1 MTHLET
7 ELSNLRLELNEMWA
21 LVISQVKESR
31 EALLNFDKEAAA
43 EILFKEKMVDV
54 FELKLDRDCE
64 NIIALYNPVASD
76 LRLTIAIIKIVLN
89 LERIADFAKGI
100 AKFIAKSPR
109 DSINSEL
116 LKISHA
122 EELLTS
128 ALAMLTDAKTALDNE
143 NSRMAVSIFAKDSLI
158 DEITNTSNKVIAA
171 YILQNPEEIDEALN
185 IHSIIRKIE
194 RMGDHCNNIA
204 EEIVFYIEAKVLKH
218 NKAARR

>member
-7 ELSNLRLELNEMWA
+7 ELSNLRLELNEMWE

-31 EALLNFDKEAAA
+31 EALLNFDKEAAS

-76 LRLTIAIIKIVLN
+76 LRLTIAIIRIVLN

-109 DSINSEL
+109 EKINPEL
-116 LKISHA
+116 LKASQV

-128 ALAMLTDAKTALDNE
+128 ALAMLTDAKTALDKE
-143 NSRMAVSIFAKDSLI
+143 NSRMAISIFAKDSLI
-158 DEITNTSNKVIAA
+158 DEITKESNNVIGS
-171 YILQNPEEIDEALN
+171 YILQHPEEIDEALN
-185 IHSIIRKIE
+185 MHNIIRKIE
-194 RMGDHCNNIA
+194 RMGDHSNNIA
-204 EEIVFYIEAKVLKH
+204 EEIVFYIEAKILKH
-218 NKAARR
+218 NKAARK

>member
-31 EALLNFDKEAAA
+31 EALLKFDKEAAS

-76 LRLTIAIIKIVLN
+76 LRLTLAIIKIVLN

-100 AKFIAKSPR
+100 AKYIAKSPR
-109 DSINSEL
+109 ESINPEL
-116 LKISHA
+116 LKVA
-122 EELLTS
+122 RVEELLTS
-128 ALAMLTDAKTALDNE
+128 ALAMITDAKTSLDNE
-143 NSRMAVSIFAKDSLI
+143 NSRMAISIFAKDSLI
-158 DEITNTSNKVIAA
+158 DEVTADSNQVIAD
-171 YILQNPEEIDEALN
+171 YILKHPDEVDEALN
-185 IHSIIRKIE
+185 MHNIIRKIE
-194 RMGDHCNNIA
+194 RMGDHSSNIA

-218 NKAARR
+218 NKAARK

>member
-7 ELSNLRLELNEMWA
+7 ELSNLRLELNEMWE

-31 EALLNFDKEAAA
+31 EALLNFDKEAAS

-76 LRLTIAIIKIVLN
+76 LRLTIAIIRIVLN

-100 AKFIAKSPR
+100 AKFVAKSPR
-109 DSINSEL
+109 EKINPEL
-116 LKISHA
+116 LKASKV

-128 ALAMLTDAKTALDNE
+128 ALAMLTDAKTALDKE

-158 DEITNTSNKVIAA
+158 DEITKESNNVIGS
-171 YILQNPEEIDEALN
+171 YILQHPEEVDEALN
-185 IHSIIRKIE
+185 MHNIIRKIE
-194 RMGDHCNNIA
+194 RMGDHSNNIA
-204 EEIVFYIEAKVLKH
+204 EEIVFYIEAKILKH
-218 NKAARR
+218 NKAARK

>member
-7 ELSNLRLELNEMWA
+7 ELSNLRLELNEMWS
-21 LVISQVKESR
+21 LVISQVRESR
-31 EALLNFDKEAAA
+31 EALLKFDKDAAS

-76 LRLTIAIIKIVLN
+76 LRLTVAIIKIVLN

-100 AKFIAKSPR
+100 AKFVAKSPR
-109 DSINSEL
+109 DKINPEL
-116 LKISHA
+116 LKSTQV

-143 NSRMAVSIFAKDSLI
+143 NARMAITIFAKDSLI
-158 DEITNTSNKVIAA
+158 DEITKESNKVIGD
-171 YILQNPEEIDEALN
+171 YILKHPEEVDEALN
-185 IHSIIRKIE
+185 MHNIIRKIE
-194 RMGDHCNNIA
+194 RMGDHSNNIA

-218 NKAARR
+218 NKAARK

>member
-31 EALLNFDKEAAA
+31 EALLNFDKEAAS

-54 FELKLDRDCE
+54 FELKLYRDCE

-76 LRLTIAIIKIVLN
+76 LRLTLAIIKIVLN

-100 AKFIAKSPR
+100 AKFIDKSPR
-109 DSINSEL
+109 ENINPEL
-116 LKISHA
+116 LEISHV

-158 DEITNTSNKVIAA
+158 DEVTKESNKVIGE
-171 YILQNPEEIDEALN
+171 YILQHPEEVDEALN
-185 IHSIIRKIE
+185 MFSIIRKIE

-218 NKAARR
+218 NKAARK

>member
-31 EALLNFDKEAAA
+31 EALLNFDKEAAS

-76 LRLTIAIIKIVLN
+76 LRLTLAVIKIVLN

-109 DSINSEL
+109 ETINPEL

-158 DEITNTSNKVIAA
+158 DEITKGSNKVIGE
-171 YILQNPEEIDEALN
+171 YLIQNPEEIDEALN
-185 IHSIIRKIE
+185 MHSIIRKIE

-218 NKAARR
+218 DKAARK

>member
-7 ELSNLRLELNEMWA
+7 ELFNLRLELNEMWA

-64 NIIALYNPVASD
+64 NIIALYNPLASD
-76 LRLTIAIIKIVLN
+76 LRFTLAVIKIVLN

-100 AKFIAKSPR
+100 AKFVAKSPR
-109 DSINSEL
+109 ETINPEL

-128 ALAMLTDAKTALDNE
+128 ALAMLTDAKTSLDKE

-158 DEITNTSNKVIAA
+158 DEITKESNKVIGD
-171 YILQNPEEIDEALN
+171 YILKNPQDVDEALN
-185 IHSIIRKIE
+185 LHGIIRKIE

-204 EEIVFYIEAKVLKH
+204 EDIVFYIEAKVLRH
-218 NKAARR
+218 DKAARK

>member
-7 ELSNLRLELNEMWA
+7 ELTNLRLELNEMWA

-31 EALLNFDKEAAA
+31 EALLNFDKDAAS

-76 LRLTIAIIKIVLN
+76 LRLTLAIIKIVLN

-100 AKFIAKSPR
+100 AKYVAKSPR
-109 DSINSEL
+109 EKINPEL
-116 LKISHA
+116 LKVSRV
-122 EELLTS
+122 EELLSS
-128 ALAMLTDAKTALDNE
+128 ALAMLTDAKTSLDNE
-143 NSRMAVSIFAKDSLI
+143 NSRMAISIFSKDSLI
-158 DEITNTSNKVIAA
+158 DEVTNSSNKVISD
-171 YILQNPEEIDEALN
+171 YILKYPDEIDEALN
-185 IHSIIRKIE
+185 MHNIIRKIE
-194 RMGDHCNNIA
+194 RMGDHSSNIA

-218 NKAARR
+218 NKAARK

>member
-7 ELSNLRLELNEMWA
+7 ELSNLRLELNEMWE

-31 EALLNFDKEAAA
+31 EALLNFDKEAAS
-43 EILFKEKMVDV
+43 EILFKEKLVDV
-54 FELKLDRDCE
+54 FELKLYRDCE

-76 LRLTIAIIKIVLN
+76 LRLTLAIIKIVLN

-100 AKFIAKSPR
+100 AKFVAKSPR
-109 DSINSEL
+109 ENMNPEL
-116 LKISHA
+116 LKISHS

-143 NSRMAVSIFAKDSLI
+143 NSRMAISIFAKDSLI
-158 DEITNTSNKVIAA
+158 DEITKESNKVIGA
-171 YILQNPEEIDEALN
+171 YILQYPEEVDEALN
-185 IHSIIRKIE
+185 MHNIIRKIE

-218 NKAARR
+218 NKAARK

>member
-31 EALLNFDKEAAA
+31 EALLNFDKEAAS

-76 LRLTIAIIKIVLN
+76 LRLTLAVIKIVLN

-109 DSINSEL
+109 ETINPEL
-116 LKISHA
+116 LKVSHA

-128 ALAMLTDAKTALDNE
+128 ALAMLTDAKTALDKE

-158 DEITNTSNKVIAA
+158 DEITKESNKVIGE
-171 YILQNPEEIDEALN
+171 YILQNPEEADEALN
-185 IHSIIRKIE
+185 MHSIIRKIE

-204 EEIVFYIEAKVLKH
+204 EEIVFYIEAKVLRHDKS
-218 NKAARR
+218 ARK